1 MNIKAVAVITVG
13 ILIIIGIRLPIVV
26 HATIPDMIETMIDI
40 ADTQEKETMT
50 EINIKREV
58 ATIHAHE
65 QEVQK
70 KKKAMISVSSMKKE
84 EGQESNQGQIVR

>member
-26 HATIPDMIETMIDI
+26 HATIPDMIETM
-40 ADTQEKETMT
+40 T
-50 EINIKREV
+50 EITIKREV

-65 QEVQK
+65 QEVQE
-70 KKKAMISVSSMKKE
+70 KKKAKISVSSMKKE
-84 EGQESNQGQIVR
+84 ERQESNQGQIVR